1 VRAWTTNERCLLL
14 QIKQLPAKTV
24 SRAGACMLTA
34 VCVLIEAQILRHSQ
48 PLTRPR
54 AQPCT
59 CAYAVY
65 LCLRSVPVPTQC
77 TCAYAVYLC
86 LRSVPVPTQQLH
98 I

>member
-1 VRAWTTNERCLLL
+1 
-14 QIKQLPAKTV
+14 
-24 SRAGACMLTA
+24 MLTA

-86 LRSVPVPTQQLH
+86 LRSVPVPTQCTCAYTAVAYLVHDMLQVGIYTDH
-98 I
+98 WCMYG